1 MPKAGSTLEH
11 NVIFIVIQQCK
22 ELILS
27 DKQIKEISSRFLV
40 DVKNGLAKNTHHS
53 SPVKCYVTYVQ
64 DLPDGKEK
72 GKFLALDLGG
82 STFRVLVVDLDEGK
96 FEMESKIY
104 AIPLEKMTGRV
115 NELFDHIATCLSDFI
130 HEKKLHDQNL
140 PLGFTFNFP
149 VRQVSLDSAIIQRF
163 TKGFNIVD
171 GEGEDVVEL
180 LKSALDRRQDIKV
193 NVCAVLNDTVGT
205 LMSCAWKNQTCK
217 IGLIIGTGT
226 NTCYV
231 ERVENVEMFES
242 KTNKS
247 YVIINTENPAFG
259 EDGKLEFVLTE
270 FDKEVD
276 SNSINKGLTDVSYIC
291 QQNYLV
297 DMAAKVYEKSGT
309 YNFVYEK
316 MISSMYLG
324 ELVRLI
330 VLKLIKENEM
340 FGGNSSDLFNTQYL
354 FDTKYMSEIE
364 SEEAGKWEKM
374 SMILIGLDMGHG
386 NEQDFVNLR
395 YIVEVLSQR
404 AAALVS
410 ACMVALINKMDFN
423 PVTIGVDGTLYK
435 QHPNFRPMML
445 EYIGKFVKKGIK

>member
-1 MPKAGSTLEH
+1 MSAWRAAGLNYVNYSNIAARLLRKALKPELRADAAKREEST
-11 NVIFIVIQQCK
+11 V
-22 ELILS
+22 
-27 DKQIKEISSRFLV
+27 RFTPW
-40 DVKNGLAKNTHHS
+40 K
-53 SPVKCYVTYVQ
+53 
-64 DLPDGKEK
+64 DGKSQKK

-171 GEGEDVVEL
+171 GEGKDVVEL
-180 LKSALDRRQDIKV
+180 LKAALDRRQDIKV

-276 SNSINKGLTDVSYIC
+276 SNSINKG
-291 QQNYLV
+291 QQI
-297 DMAAKVYEKSGT
+297 
-309 YNFVYEK
+309 YEK

-354 FDTKYMSEIE
+354 FDTKYMSDIE
-364 SEEAGKWEKM
+364 SEEAGKWDRM
-374 SMILIGLDMGHG
+374 SMILMGLDMGHG

-445 EYIGKFVKKGIK
+445 EYIGKFVKKGIKFELMLSEDGSGRGAALVAAAAIRARSEQLAATSKP